1 MERWVLRLA
10 HMTSP
15 LTLEAAWNALRGVND
30 PELHQSL
37 VALGMVERLEV
48 EGTLVDVKINLTTP
62 ACPLKG
68 QIEREVKAA
77 LEGAGALQVKLEF
90 GAIVRASSKGTLPGV
105 KNIIV
110 VGSGKGGVG
119 KSSVATNLAVSLASS
134 GAAVGLLDADIYG
147 PSVAHMMGMADSRI
161 KANADKKMMPL
172 ERFGLKFVSMAN
184 LAAQGQALVWR
195 GPMLHSAVKQFLSDV
210 AWGELDY
217 LIVDLPPG
225 TGDVQLSLANSADIT
240 GAVIVTTPQDVA
252 LIDAA
257 RAIDMFRKNQIP
269 ILGLIENMSHFVA
282 PDTGVRYDIFGTG
295 GGQRQALEHKLF
307 FLGQIPLDIPTRE
320 AGDAGVPV
328 VLASPQS
335 AAAVALE
342 SVAKTLAGRIS
353 VQSLASLPMV

>member
-1 MERWVLRLA
+1 
-10 HMTSP
+10 MTSA

-48 EGTLVDVKINLTTP
+48 HGTLVDVKIKLTTP

-77 LEGAGALQVKLEF
+77 LEAVGAESVKLEF
-90 GAIVRASSKGTLPGV
+90 GADVRASSGSSKASLPGV
-105 KNIIV
+105 KNVIV

-119 KSSVATNLAVSLASS
+119 KSSVAANLAVSLALS

-147 PSVAHMMGMADSRI
+147 PSVAHMMGMGGERI

-172 ERFGLKFVSMAN
+172 ERHGLKFVSMAN
-184 LAAQGQALVWR
+184 LAASGQALVWR
-195 GPMLHSAVKQFLSDV
+195 GPMLHSAVQQFLRDV

-217 LIVDLPPG
+217 LVIDLPPG
-225 TGDVQLSLANSADIT
+225 TGDVPLSLANSVDIA

-269 ILGLIENMSHFVA
+269 ILGLVENMSYFVA
-282 PDTGVRYDIFGTG
+282 PDTGVRYDLFGTG
-295 GGQRQALEHKLF
+295 GGQRYALENKLF

-320 AGDAGVPV
+320 AGDAGTPV
-328 VLASPQS
+328 VISNPHS
-335 AAAVALE
+335 AAALALE
-342 SVAKTLAGRIS
+342 GVARTLAGRIS
-353 VQSLASLPMV
+353 VQSLVSLPMV